1 MERRYANLERLGA
14 HHRSRVS
21 IPIIGL
27 LACKSALHA
36 RSLLLGGE
44 MRFLFVVVLSL
55 ACLAPI
61 SRADAQG
68 VDSGDSKIEAAKKAF
83 AAGTRAYAEGD
94 FETALARFRRAYEL
108 TGSPDLLYNIA
119 TVSDRMRLDEEALE
133 AYEGYLEAR
142 PDSTDREHVSGRIDV
157 LRAAIDAQRRA
168 EIDAEIEARKAALE
182 AAARVKAERPLT
194 RYVGPGPGPW
204 ITIGAGSAAVVTG
217 AVLFGLGQRDQRSVE
232 TAPPGSSYSTVEDM
246 AERGPRRTKAG
257 IALLGV
263 GGAAVVGGII
273 WQLTGGHE
281 EAMPEISVGPSGISV
296 RGRF

>member
-1 MERRYANLERLGA
+1 
-14 HHRSRVS
+14 
-21 IPIIGL
+21 
-27 LACKSALHA
+27 
-36 RSLLLGGE
+36 
-44 MRFLFVVVLSL
+44 MRFLFIVVLSVS
-55 ACLAPI
+55 CLAST
-61 SRADAQG
+61 SRADAQSTG
-68 VDSGDSKIEAAKKAF
+68 SRDSKIEAAKKAF
-83 AAGTRAYAEGD
+83 GAGTRAYAEGD
-94 FETALARFRRAYEL
+94 FETALARFQRAYEL

-119 TVSDRMRLDEEALE
+119 TVSDRMRLDEEALQ

-142 PDSTDREHVSGRIDV
+142 PNSADREHVTGRIEV
-157 LRAAIDAQRRA
+157 LRAALDAQRRA

-232 TAPPGSSYSTVEDM
+232 SAAPGSSYSTVQDM

-281 EAMPEISVGPSGISV
+281 EAMPEVSVGPTGISV